1 MLYIYIYILY
11 ILYIAHTHTHTQSG
25 YMLDSGIHYILGSV
39 GRSGRTMKSIHPS
52 IHPSIHLSI
61 LTNGGVWPNQIGS
74 GSGSATVSNFCSM

>member
-1 MLYIYIYILY
+1 MLYIYTI
-11 ILYIAHTHTHTQSG
+11 YIAHTHRSG
-25 YMLDSGIHYILGSV
+25 YMLDSGMVGSV